1 MMNLKKFISYED
13 DLRWKCV
20 FEILYYCGLRKG
32 ELKGLTW
39 KDIYFDKKDYKNCR
53 FRIAKTEIE
62 IYKAREK
69 ANHLLEEIKE
79 ITLSEEKYRSIV
91 TKLKT
96 KYRSEI
102 KTAVMGERTITIKN
116 LTPILPPKEREQ
128 RKREVEQKL
137 FDVFSKYAGQR
148 V

>member
-1 MMNLKKFISYED
+1 MY
-13 DLRWKCV
+13 
-20 FEILYYCGLRKG
+20 
-32 ELKGLTW
+32 
-39 KDIYFDKKDYKNCR
+39 
-53 FRIAKTEIE
+53 AQ
-62 IYKAREK
+62 
-69 ANHLLEEIKE
+69 
-79 ITLSEEKYRSIV
+79 
-91 TKLKT
+91 T

-116 LTPILPPKEREQ
+116 LTPILPPTEREK